1 MFLQKGSQ
9 SVFIPAGKAAQTLR
23 PWCEPLIICT
33 NLIYI
38 HIYFKDVHGRSDV
51 ASQQVKPLSATAS
64 HIGVQQHPR
73 LGCHNQPA
81 PLPVQVP
88 TVVLGKVTENGSSNW
103 TPATQKGD
111 LDVGTGT

>member
-9 SVFIPAGKAAQTLR
+9 SAFIPAGKAAQTLR

-33 NLIYI
+33 TLIYI
-38 HIYFKDVHGRSDV
+38 HIYFKDVLGRSDV

-73 LGCHNQPA
+73 LGCHLQPA
-81 PLPVQVP
+81 CS
-88 TVVLGKVTENGSSNW
+88 TSSPSPRCCAW
-103 TPATQKGD
+103 ESHRKW
-111 LDVGTGT
+111 LE